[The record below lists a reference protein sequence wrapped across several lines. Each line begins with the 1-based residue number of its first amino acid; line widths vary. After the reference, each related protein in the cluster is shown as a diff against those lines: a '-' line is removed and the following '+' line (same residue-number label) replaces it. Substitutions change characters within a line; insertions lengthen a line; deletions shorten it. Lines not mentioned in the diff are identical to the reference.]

1 MALISVI
8 VPVYQVEA
16 FLPRCV
22 DSVLNQTF
30 SDFELIL
37 VDDGSPDNCGTL
49 CDAYAGQDSRIHVI
63 HQKNGG
69 LSAARN
75 AGMDWVFANSE
86 SQWLTFLDSDDWL
99 HPQTLEI
106 LLNAA
111 LEHNTNVSVC
121 GFQETTGENPL
132 VDPQSAEVQ
141 VWTPK
146 DFYLQQIKNF
156 TVPWGKLYRRDC
168 FETIRYPVGKI
179 HEDEFVTYRILFPQ
193 ERLAV
198 TALPLYAYFVN
209 PTGITR
215 KAWSAKRLH
224 AWQAYEEQLLFFAQL
239 GDPELQRRNFR
250 EYIDNAFT
258 TLQTAE
264 QAPNQA
270 ELRPVIR
277 KMEKHLRKLIRR
289 AWKLGYM
296 EFWMDFAFLKRMY
309 PGFTKLYQY
318 YLEHRY

>member
-22 DSVLNQTF
+22 ESILNQTF

-37 VDDGSPDNCGTL
+37 VDDGSPDHCGSL
-49 CDAYAGQDSRIHVI
+49 CDTYAGQNAGVHVI
-63 HQKNGG
+63 HQENGG

-75 AGMDWVFANSE
+75 AGIDWVFANSE
-86 SQWLTFLDSDDWL
+86 SQWMTFVDSDDWL
-99 HPQTLEI
+99 HPQTLE
-106 LLNAA
+106 LLLHAA
-111 LEHNTNVSVC
+111 EAQHVNVSVC
-121 GFQETTGENPL
+121 GFQETTGENPRM
-132 VDPQSAEVQ
+132 DPHASGAA

-146 DFYLQQIKNF
+146 DFYMDKIKNF
-156 TVPWGKLYRRDC
+156 TVAWGKLYHRSC
-168 FETIRYPVGKI
+168 FETIRYPAGKI
-179 HEDEFVTYRILFPQ
+179 HEDEFVTYRILFAQ

-198 TALPLYAYFVN
+198 ISQPLYAYFVN

-215 KAWSAKRLH
+215 KPWSAKRLH
-224 AWQAYEEQLLFFAQL
+224 AWQAYEEQIRFFAEL
-239 GDPELQRRNFR
+239 GDPQLQRRNYR

-270 ELRPVIR
+270 ELKPVLR
-277 KMEKHLRKLIRR
+277 KMEKHLRKVIRR

-296 EFWMDFAFLKRMY
+296 EFWMDYDFLKRMY
-309 PGFTKLYQY
+309 PGFTKLYCF